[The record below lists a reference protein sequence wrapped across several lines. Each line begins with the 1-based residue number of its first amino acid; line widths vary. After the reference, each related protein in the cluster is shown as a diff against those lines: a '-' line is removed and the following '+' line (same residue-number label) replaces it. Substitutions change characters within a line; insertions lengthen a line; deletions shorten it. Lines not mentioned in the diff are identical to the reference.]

1 MLIVQDV
8 PDQISGHSSGLE
20 VVLLNKLHESSAD
33 KIRSDLPV
41 PIHNSL
47 LLPLHTPFPPPYKE
61 SPQNNANV
69 EELETSQMSVH
80 QIKRLHMVCL
90 ICLSIQNKVSQ
101 IISIIDF
108 YNFVIDSL
116 YHIFFLHDILSA
128 ENIQKLY
135 NSKDRRFLPK

>member
-1 MLIVQDV
+1 M
-8 PDQISGHSSGLE
+8 
-20 VVLLNKLHESSAD
+20 
-33 KIRSDLPV
+33 
-41 PIHNSL
+41 
-47 LLPLHTPFPPPYKE
+47 
-61 SPQNNANV
+61 

-90 ICLSIQNKVSQ
+90 ICLNIQNKVSQ

-108 YNFVIDSL
+108 YNFIIDSL
-116 YHIFFLHDILSA
+116 YNIFFLHDTLSA

>member
-1 MLIVQDV
+1 M
-8 PDQISGHSSGLE
+8 
-20 VVLLNKLHESSAD
+20 
-33 KIRSDLPV
+33 
-41 PIHNSL
+41 
-47 LLPLHTPFPPPYKE
+47 
-61 SPQNNANV
+61 